1 MSMTVCTIHMHI
13 ANSAFDNNI
22 GSLYIFSSDVTFSG
36 YTRFENCT
44 EPSNRRE
51 NRYYYQKGG
60 AITNFQSTVTF
71 TGPGISTLVNNQAR
85 RGGAIVAK

>member
-1 MSMTVCTIHMHI
+1 MSLSVATQDLRTVQNRQIEEKI
-13 ANSAFDNNI
+13 
-22 GSLYIFSSDVTFSG
+22 DV
-36 YTRFENCT
+36 
-44 EPSNRRE
+44 
-51 NRYYYQKGG
+51 KGG